1 MDGALT
7 GNKELH
13 WHDASQ
19 LINSGLELNFPGVI
33 DEGSG
38 VSIHDGAI
46 PQHVL
51 QENRKKRMHSEWGA
65 LHAKCMTSGARSI
78 KPNTTCCNY
87 VPASSR
93 TPATLQVGTH
103 LPHHFPSSRTA
114 WRRLPLDSTCGNGC
128 TSCGP
133 TCIFFRR
140 THRKKSYSSINP
152 KKTREEDGR
161 ARTIHPLCN
170 PVSTTQRGV
179 QNLCMTV
186 NPGPT
191 MDLAPFRYSSLRRRG
206 RE

>member
-51 QENRKKRMHSEWGA
+51 LLRE
-65 LHAKCMTSGARSI
+65 L
-78 KPNTTCCNY
+78 
-87 VPASSR
+87 
-93 TPATLQVGTH
+93 
-103 LPHHFPSSRTA
+103 LPHFKSVHISHTIFQAVGQHGVVFLWT
-114 WRRLPLDSTCGNGC
+114 PLAETGVL
-128 TSCGP
+128 
-133 TCIFFRR
+133 
-140 THRKKSYSSINP
+140 
-152 KKTREEDGR
+152 
-161 ARTIHPLCN
+161 LCN

-179 QNLCMTV
+179 QNLWRTLQQSAKVHSTRDHSTREGCAV
-186 NPGPT
+186 RQNNVPT
-191 MDLAPFRYSSLRRRG
+191 QKLVPRLIVHKKLVHRLYIHLLQLLSIEA
-206 RE
+206 